1 MLVLVFDPFHGA
13 AGDMILGAL
22 LDCGADR
29 KSVVRAMQSVIAE
42 PVISEVTRAGIR
54 AVKVDTHA
62 APTRRTLSDIM
73 NKLDE
78 AAACI
83 PSDALAMAKRVFM
96 RINDAEERIHGS
108 HVHFHEVGADDA
120 IADILGA
127 CMAFYSLGV
136 EAAAV
141 LPITLGRGSATGSHG
156 VFPIPAPATA
166 AILAQSGLK
175 VRQGTEEAELCTPT
189 GAALLAEF
197 STIVAADLG
206 TYNIKTTGYGAGTRD
221 PKNVPNVIRAMV
233 VETTVNDHLQ
243 YGDTIDILET
253 NIDDVSGEV
262 IAHAI
267 SRFMETGARDASV
280 IPITMKKGRP
290 GFLIRLISP
299 PDRSTVLAELM
310 AQELGT
316 LGIRCF
322 PAVHRFIA
330 ERIIEQV
337 DVEIAGTH
345 RKMPIKIGKMNGK
358 IFSLKAEFDHA
369 RAWASELHIPVR
381 DVLRIVEKDG
391 WKSVEKACTVTD
403 ED

>member
-1 MLVLVFDPFHGA
+1 MVF
-13 AGDMILGAL
+13 
-22 LDCGADR
+22 
-29 KSVVRAMQSVIAE
+29 
-42 PVISEVTRAGIR
+42 
-54 AVKVDTHA
+54 
-62 APTRRTLSDIM
+62 
-73 NKLDE
+73 
-78 AAACI
+78 
-83 PSDALAMAKRVFM
+83 
-96 RINDAEERIHGS
+96 
-108 HVHFHEVGADDA
+108 
-120 IADILGA
+120 
-127 CMAFYSLGV
+127 Y
-136 EAAAV
+136 
-141 LPITLGRGSATGSHG
+141 
-156 VFPIPAPATA
+156 
-166 AILAQSGLK
+166 
-175 VRQGTEEAELCTPT
+175 
-189 GAALLAEF
+189 
-197 STIVAADLG
+197 
-206 TYNIKTTGYGAGTRD
+206 
-221 PKNVPNVIRAMV
+221 
-233 VETTVNDHLQ
+233 TTVNDHLQ